1 MCDAGVSLNYKL
13 LQKKNAKKRE
23 KEKELKIKNKK
34 KKNKCVNVLY

>member
-23 KEKELKIKNKK
+23 KEKELKINKK
-34 KKNKCVNVLY
+34 TSVSMFVLIW